1 MSDFDELL
9 DQVLKEDARVE
20 PRLGFEQRILAGLR
34 VEASRKGWRRIWWV
48 PAGVFAGLAVAVA
61 LMVQHWG
68 SVSHSAAKQGVNLGV
83 PQAGRASLPT
93 PEKVRKVFETETLG
107 SDHHSGPPLLP
118 RAGAGRRAGPQMTQS
133 EEVGE
138 SRLPKM
144 ETFPAVA
151 QSGGFLTEPVTSGEV
166 KALREA
172 ADSPL
177 VAQALQE
184 LKAEQERPLEVSAIE
199 IEPL

>member
-9 DQVLKEDARVE
+9 GQVLKEDARVE
-20 PRLGFEQRILAGLR
+20 PRLGFEQSILAGLR

-48 PAGVFAGLAVAVA
+48 PAGVFAGLAVAAA
-61 LMVQHWG
+61 LMVQHG
-68 SVSHSAAKQGVNLGV
+68 RSGSHSAAANLGV
-83 PQAGRASLPT
+83 SQADRASLPT
-93 PEKVRKVFETETLG
+93 PEKVRKVFETEILG
-107 SDHHSGPPLLP
+107 PDHRSGPPLLP
-118 RAGAGRRAGPQMTQS
+118 RRRAGGRTASQMGHS

-138 SRLPKM
+138 RLPKM

-151 QSGGFLTEPVTSGEV
+151 QSGGFLPEPGTSGEV

-172 ADSPL
+172 VDSPL

-184 LKAEQERPLEVSAIE
+184 LKAEQERPLEVRVIE